1 MKDHQKHSSKTL
13 STALATVLAAGFVVG
28 TASAATGPF
37 QASELSQGHVQLA
50 EGSCGGDAEGACGGD
65 SEGSCGGD
73 SADDAEGSC
82 GGDSADDAEGS
93 CGEGQCGG

>member
-1 MKDHQKHSSKTL
+1 MKDDQKQSSKTL
-13 STALATVLAAGFVVG
+13 STAFATVLAAGFVVG

-37 QASELSQGHVQLA
+37 QANELPQGHVQLA
-50 EGSCGGDAEGACGGD
+50 EGSCGGDAEGSCGGD

-73 SADDAEGSC
+73 SEGSC
-82 GGDSADDAEGS
+82 GGDSDDDAEGS